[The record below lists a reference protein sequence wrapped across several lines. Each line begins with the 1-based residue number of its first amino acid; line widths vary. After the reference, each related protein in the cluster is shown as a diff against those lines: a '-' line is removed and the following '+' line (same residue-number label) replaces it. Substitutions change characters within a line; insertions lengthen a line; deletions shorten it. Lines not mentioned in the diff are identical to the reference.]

1 METDYKQ
8 KYDEVVA
15 FIRDLYPHA
24 SDYVKEKLGGYFPEL
39 LDMDDECLKRSLIQY
54 LDEQSVVND
63 KPTTCHPYEKWIE
76 WVNKH
81 GGNENTPKWVVDYI
95 REVDESMI
103 GIGGERT
110 TLLRMKLRSVLEY
123 VVQHPKYGNETDEE
137 VINRHITE
145 PLVSNLVAK
154 RLLDCGWHIKLENRE
169 KVLRYGN
176 DRKWSDGEK
185 KVIRDIRV
193 MLEGL
198 KPVLETEKVTKCIE
212 WLESVEPKT
221 NEWNNDDAKMLDRIR
236 VDMVDFKNIVE
247 NEYGTAVDAI
257 NEEIEWLAQTIKKIL
272 NHD

>member
-15 FIRDLYPHA
+15 FMRDLYPHA

-39 LDMDDECLKRSLIQY
+39 SDMDDECLKRSLI
-54 LDEQSVVND
+54 DFINEQSVVND

-95 REVDESMI
+95 RAADNAMI
-103 GIGGERT
+103 GIGGEHVMSSRA
-110 TLLRMKLRSVLEY
+110 KLRAVLEY
-123 VVQHPKYGNETDEE
+123 VTQHPKYGNETDEE
-137 VINRHITE
+137 VINRHISE
-145 PLVSNLVAK
+145 LLLSNLVVK
-154 RLLDCGWHIKLENRE
+154 RLSECGWHIKLENRE
-169 KVLRYGN
+169 KMLRHGN
-176 DRKWSDGEK
+176 DREWNDKERE
-185 KVIRDIRV
+185 VIRDIRV

-198 KPVLETEKVTKCIE
+198 KPILETEKVTKCIE

-221 NEWNNDDAKMLDRIR
+221 NEWNNDDLKMLDRIR

-247 NEYGTAVDAI
+247 NEDGTDVDAI
-257 NEEIEWLAQTIKKIL
+257 NEEIEWLTQTFKKNL
-272 NHD
+272 KP

>member
-15 FIRDLYPHA
+15 FMRDLYPHA

-39 LDMDDECLKRSLIQY
+39 SDMDDECLKRSLIQY

-81 GGNENTPKWVVDYI
+81 GESENTPKWVVDYI
-95 REVDESMI
+95 RNVDEAIVGLFDAKTNMS
-103 GIGGERT
+103 
-110 TLLRMKLRSVLEY
+110 LRMKLRAVLEY
-123 VVQHPKYGNETDEE
+123 VTQYPKHVDKTDEE
-137 VINRHITE
+137 VINRHISE
-145 PLVSNLVAK
+145 LLLSNLVVK
-154 RLLDCGWHIKLENRE
+154 RLSECGWHIKLENRE
-169 KVLRYGN
+169 KMLRHGN
-176 DRKWSDGEK
+176 DREWNDGEK
-185 KVIRDIRV
+185 EVIRDIRV

-198 KPVLETEKVTKCIE
+198 KPVLKTEKVTKCIE

-221 NEWNNDDAKMLDRIR
+221 YEWSKYDLKMLDRIR

-247 NEYGTAVDAI
+247 NEDGTDVDAI
-257 NEEIEWLAQTIKKIL
+257 NEEIEWLTQTFKKNL
-272 NHD
+272 KP

>member
-39 LDMDDECLKRSLIQY
+39 SDMDDECLKRSLI
-54 LDEQSVVND
+54 DFINEQSVVND

-95 REVDESMI
+95 RAADNAMI
-103 GIGGERT
+103 GIGGEHVMSSRV
-110 TLLRMKLRSVLEY
+110 KLKAVLEY
-123 VVQHPKYGNETDEE
+123 VTQHPKHVDKTDEE
-137 VINRHITE
+137 VINRHISE
-145 PLVSNLVAK
+145 LLLSNLVVK
-154 RLLDCGWHIKLENRE
+154 RLSECGWHIKLENRE
-169 KVLRYGN
+169 KMLRRGN
-176 DRKWSDGEK
+176 DREWNNGEK
-185 KVIRDIRV
+185 EVIRDIRV

-198 KPVLETEKVTKCIE
+198 KPVLKTEKVTKCIE

-221 NEWNNDDAKMLDRIR
+221 YEWSKYDLKMLDRIR

-247 NEYGTAVDAI
+247 NEDGTDVDAI
-257 NEEIEWLAQTIKKIL
+257 NEEIEWLTQTIKNL
-272 NHD
+272 NQ